1 MRQRRGSTGSVL
13 LRNRLA
19 LQRFACREFG
29 YEDLGEM
36 LESLARA
43 PGEMGAA
50 GGESEYFRALYLAP
64 AAWVKVTRDRFAEY
78 DANIGA
84 LSRRLR
90 MTGEHGRTWKPHQYL
105 ALLFTEHYLH
115 RYFDDAEALRA
126 DLNRAKSH
134 HRPISRLP
142 DYQPDDLRTLAFQ
155 SATGSGKT
163 LLMHAHI
170 LQYRHYLS
178 RAGGRLNNVVLV
190 TPNEQ
195 MSAQHERELRASGLA
210 ARVFSSA
217 AGSDLFAPVEIIDLN
232 KLAEK
237 KGVKRVAVRDFGD
250 DNLVL
255 VDEGHLGATGKVWRE
270 RRRELSRGGF
280 TFEYSAT
287 FNQVAT
293 GKDPDLLHAYGKC
306 LLFDYPYRRFHE
318 DGYGKDYDILNLPGG
333 VQDGNADMYLLGC
346 LLTFYQQLRIWR
358 DHGARWRA
366 FHPAKPLWVFLGKT
380 VTGSSKADRAT
391 RSDVV
396 RILRFLGW
404 VLARGETVRPMITR
418 LLDGQSGL
426 LDDEGRD
433 FFHDRFPHLPRT
445 GEDPSAQVYADLCET
460 LFHGAG
466 RLHVVYLT
474 AGEGELHLRTADH
487 DPFGVVNVGD
497 SAALYKL
504 LTEDPDPNADFDV
517 DREMG
522 FAQRLFA
529 GVDRPDS
536 TVNVVIGARRF
547 IAGWSSWR
555 VSTMGLMH
563 VGVGEG
569 PEIIQM
575 FGRGVRL
582 KGWNM
587 SLKRHRESGAPPPDD
602 GARLSELEKLYIFGL
617 RADYMQTFRDL
628 LQQEGI
634 GTERET
640 FTLPTTWNFARKTDL
655 KLIRLKEDRKYE
667 LSGERPILPAPAATA
682 TGAATTGGAAGLPPV
697 TLDLYSRLQS
707 VASAG
712 APGAAAVAH
721 GKQEGDAAR
730 GNAPAPHGSA
740 GDPAGAG
747 FAQPRP
753 GQPDSDQSVPT
764 PTQPGSSAIVSRGR
778 VRDAGAHGPT
788 HPTQPGSSAIVSREE
803 KAVAEAG
810 AAPDRFSLATHA
822 PFLDAAR
829 LHERLLRR
837 KRQRGWHNLVIERD
851 AVDRLLR
858 NDDWYDLRLP
868 PERLNPAGFRQ
879 LRGLEDVALD
889 LVTEYA
895 DRFWRRER
903 RRWEHDRIEITTLD
917 EDDPNHVRAWKLS
930 MDAAGDK
937 LAEDARALAD
947 ALREGRFEDLK
958 SWYESLKFGLIR
970 NEAHAYR
977 PLLHVGQ
984 DRAVTVQP
992 VPLDENEKRVVDHL
1006 ESLAGLRHAWLQGR
1020 ELYLIRNL
1028 TRGRGVSFFDDFG
1041 YYPDFIVWL
1050 KDDARQ
1056 HVLFLDPK
1064 GLSRFGGRERRKVAL
1079 HHEIG
1084 KIEDRLRKDD
1094 PNLSLRAYVLSVTP
1108 AARIDDGLRSA
1119 SEWKRDGVYF
1129 LDEPDWLRQV
1139 IEHAL
1144 GPEARAA

>member
-1 MRQRRGSTGSVL
+1 MRQRRGSTGSAP

-19 LQRFACREFG
+19 LHRFVCREFG
-29 YEDLGEM
+29 YEDMGEM
-36 LESLARA
+36 LAQVARA
-43 PGEMGAA
+43 PGEIGAA
-50 GGESEYFRALYLAP
+50 GGESECFRALYLTP
-64 AAWVKVTRDRFAEY
+64 AARVTLDRFAEY
-78 DANIGA
+78 DADIGA

-105 ALLFTEHYLH
+105 ALLFTEHYLR

-126 DLNRAKSH
+126 DLNQAKFRH
-134 HRPISRLP
+134 GPTSRLP
-142 DYQPDDLRTLAFQ
+142 DYTPDDLRTLAFQ

-170 LQYRHYLS
+170 LQYRHYLTRS
-178 RAGGRLNNVVLV
+178 GGRLNNVVLV

-195 MSAQHERELRASGLA
+195 MSGQHERELRESGLH
-210 ARVFSSA
+210 ARVFSSE

-293 GKDPDLLHAYGKC
+293 KKDLDLLHAYGKC

-318 DGYGKDYDILNLPGG
+318 DGYGKDYAILNLPGG
-333 VQDGNADMYLLGC
+333 VQDENADMYLLGC
-346 LLTFYQQLRIWR
+346 LLAFYQQLRIWR
-358 DHGARWRA
+358 DGGAQWQA
-366 FHPAKPLWVFLGKT
+366 FNPAKPLWVFLGKT

-404 VLARGETVRPMITR
+404 VLARGDAVRSMIAR

-426 LDDEGRD
+426 LDDEDRD
-433 FFHDRFPHLPRT
+433 FFDGCFSHLPRT
-445 GEDPSAQVYADLCET
+445 GEDTSEQVYTDLCET

-474 AGEGELHLRTADH
+474 AGEGELHLRTADN

-504 LTEDPDPNADFDV
+504 LTENPDPDPDFDV

-522 FAQRLFA
+522 FAERLFA
-529 GVDRPDS
+529 SVDRPDS

-547 IAGWSSWR
+547 IAGWNSWR

-587 SLKRHRESGAPPPDD
+587 SLKRHRESGATPPPDGD
-602 GARLSELEKLYIFGL
+602 RLTELEKLYIFGL
-617 RADYMQTFRDL
+617 RANYMQTFRDL
-628 LQQEGI
+628 LQREGV
-634 GTERET
+634 GVERET
-640 FTLPTTWNFARKTDL
+640 FCLPTTWNFARKTDL

-667 LSGERPILPAPAATA
+667 FSGERPVLPAPAP
-682 TGAATTGGAAGLPPV
+682 AAAGGLPPV
-697 TLDLYSRLQS
+697 SLDLYSRLQS

-712 APGAAAVAH
+712 AAARKEEKGGA
-721 GKQEGDAAR
+721 EGDAVG
-730 GNAPAPHGSA
+730 GNAPAPHGPD
-740 GDPAGAG
+740 GYPAGAG
-747 FAQPRP
+747 FARPRLGP
-753 GQPDSDQSVPT
+753 SVSTPT
-764 PTQPGSSAIVSRGR
+764 PAPPKPRSVAIVSG
-778 VRDAGAHGPT
+778 
-788 HPTQPGSSAIVSREE
+788 EE
-803 KAVAEAG
+803 RKEEAEAR
-810 AAPDRFSLATHA
+810 PDRFRLASHA
-822 PFLDAAR
+822 AFLDAAR

-837 KRQRGWHNLVIERD
+837 KRQRGWHNLVIQRD
-851 AVDRLLR
+851 TVDRLLR
-858 NDDWYDLRLP
+858 NDDWYELRLP
-868 PERLNPAGFRQ
+868 PERLDPAGFRQ
-879 LRGLEDVALD
+879 LRALEDVALD
-889 LVTEYA
+889 LITEYA

-903 RRWEHDRIEITTLD
+903 RRWEHDRIEIVTLD

-930 MDAAGDK
+930 VDAARDRLVG
-937 LAEDARALAD
+937 EARVLAD
-947 ALREGRFEDLK
+947 ALREGRLDDLK
-958 SWYESLKFGLIR
+958 HWYRELKIGVVVPPG
-970 NEAHAYR
+970 AHAYR
-977 PLLHVGQ
+977 PLLHVGK

-992 VPLDENEKRVVDHL
+992 LPLDENERRVA
-1006 ESLAGLRHAWLQGR
+1006 EGLAQIAYHGDACLQGR

-1050 KDDARQ
+1050 KDDVRQ

-1064 GLSRFGGRERRKVAL
+1064 GLGRYGGRERRKVRL
-1079 HHEIG
+1079 HHEIAE
-1084 KIEDRLRKDD
+1084 IEARIRRDD
-1094 PNLSLRAYVLSVTP
+1094 PNLRLRAYVLSVTP
-1108 AARIDDGLRSA
+1108 ADRIDDGLRSA
-1119 SEWKRDGVYF
+1119 SEWKQDGVYF
-1129 LDEPDWLRQV
+1129 LNEAGCLRQV

-1144 GPEARAA
+1144 RQAA